1 MLDSLRKTILV
12 SAAAIWLAGC
22 GALVESSAQTVSG
35 KAALDAL
42 AHGDYATAEAEAA
55 QAVRQH
61 PNDPYALIALA
72 LTYELTGR
80 PLQARDY
87 YKIVEAL
94 SPEGTIVL
102 NDGIERRLIDV
113 ARTRLSALSPSVPAP
128 RGPVPTGQQAW
139 SDVMSRFLTLR
150 RLAQAGL
157 ATDSEYA
164 ERRRA
169 NTGAL
174 LPYSDP
180 PAALG
185 LDQPPPSFDTVA
197 SRLQAISKALEDK
210 AMTPRDHAMERI
222 AILDALLPLNPRERV
237 AGTPGLDPLVA
248 PAYLGHLQK
257 LRAADLIGADEA
269 ARERAAVE
277 RIAGPSGM
285 PGMTIQTPPAPSA
298 TAPSP
303 QKPTPTK
310 PTTGKS
316 TGKGKP
322 PVGKAN
328 HGSAA
333 PAAGGKHGIHL
344 ASYSSEAKARE
355 GWDQLRRRFPDLA
368 GLQPNIMRVD
378 LGAKGVFFRL
388 RAGPFAS
395 SQAAQGVCAKLKA
408 GGQFCSTM
416 TF

>member
-1 MLDSLRKTILV
+1 ML
-12 SAAAIWLAGC
+12 
-22 GALVESSAQTVSG
+22 EPSAQIVSG

-42 AHGDYATAEAEAA
+42 ARGDYVTAEAEAA

-94 SPEGTIVL
+94 NPEGTIVL

-113 ARTRLSALSPSVPAP
+113 ARVRLSALAAPAP
-128 RGPVPTGQQAW
+128 AARGPVVTAPQAW
-139 SDVMSRFLTLR
+139 SDVMNRFLTLR

-169 NTGAL
+169 NAGAL
-174 LPYSDP
+174 LPYSEA

-185 LDQPPPSFDTVA
+185 LDQPPPSFETVA
-197 SRLQAISKALEDK
+197 ARLQAIGKALEDK
-210 AMTPRDHAMERI
+210 AMSPRDHAIERI
-222 AILDALLPLNPRERV
+222 AILDALLPLNPGERV

-257 LRAADLIGADEA
+257 LRAADLISADEA

-277 RIAGPSGM
+277 RIAGPSGL
-285 PGMTIQTPPAPSA
+285 PGMTAAA
-298 TAPSP
+298 TP
-303 QKPTPTK
+303 QKPAAAK
-310 PTTGKS
+310 PTTGKP
-316 TGKGKP
+316 TLTKPAAAKPGGKGKP
-322 PVGKAN
+322 QVGKGKHAPVA
-328 HGSAA
+328 AA

-344 ASYSSEAKARE
+344 ASYTSEAKARE
-355 GWDQLRRRFPDLA
+355 GWDQLRRKFPDLA
-368 GLQPNIMRVD
+368 GLQPNIIRVD
-378 LGAKGVFFRL
+378 LGAKGIFFRL
-388 RAGPFAS
+388 RAGPLAS
-395 SQAAQGVCAKLKA
+395 GQAAQAVCAKLKA